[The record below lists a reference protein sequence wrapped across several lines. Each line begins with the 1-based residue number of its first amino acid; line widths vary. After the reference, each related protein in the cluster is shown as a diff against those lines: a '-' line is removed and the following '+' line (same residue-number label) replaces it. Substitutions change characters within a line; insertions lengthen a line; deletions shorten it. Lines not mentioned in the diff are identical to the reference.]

1 MFFLVCSSKGF
12 EALTEIQR
20 LLTESDPQPTMKESL
35 LVDASN
41 RFFTMIPSI
50 HPHII
55 RDEDDFKSKVK
66 MLEALQDIEIAS
78 RIVGFDVDSTES
90 LDDKYK
96 KLHCDISPLPHDSED
111 YRLIEKYLNTTHA
124 PTHTEWSL
132 ELEEVFALEREGE
145 FDKYAPHREKLGNK
159 MLLWHGSRLTNFV
172 GILNQGLRIAPPEA
186 PATGYMVS
194 TLSVSYLWGS
204 YQLRVL
210 HYLVN
215 LLENLNF
222 F

>member
-55 RDEDDFKSKVK
+55 RDEDDFKSKVLAIEHEPWCCFLIPSLFFCVTKRYCICVSQVK

-124 PTHTEWSL
+124 PTHTVSSSS
-132 ELEEVFALEREGE
+132 VYPFSC
-145 FDKYAPHREKLGNK
+145 FVYH
-159 MLLWHGSRLTNFV
+159 NFLIQFLV
-172 GILNQGLRIAPPEA
+172 
-186 PATGYMVS
+186 TGFVRS
-194 TLSVSYLWGS
+194 GVLS
-204 YQLRVL
+204 
-210 HYLVN
+210 
-215 LLENLNF
+215 
-222 F
+222 